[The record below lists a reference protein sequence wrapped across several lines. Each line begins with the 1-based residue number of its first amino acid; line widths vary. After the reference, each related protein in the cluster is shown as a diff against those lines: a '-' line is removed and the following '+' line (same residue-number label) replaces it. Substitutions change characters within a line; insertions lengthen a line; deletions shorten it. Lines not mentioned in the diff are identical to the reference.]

1 MNNKEYLLKNGNSV
15 IIREPLLE
23 DAEAMLNLIVA
34 ADTESK
40 FLAREPGEFNI
51 SMEREKEIIKSIIDD
66 ADRTWFIAE
75 YNCQVIGQCNINLIN
90 KYKRY
95 RHRAA
100 VSFVILK
107 DYWNL
112 GIGGKMMKQCIEWA
126 RLKNIEKIELDVV
139 CNNSRALH
147 MYESFGFKITGTIH
161 NALKY
166 SDGSYEDEYYM
177 ELEL

>member
-1 MNNKEYLLKNGNSV
+1 MTNKEYLLKNGNSV
-15 IIREPLLE
+15 MIREPLLE
-23 DAEAMLNLIVA
+23 DAEAMLNLIVS

-51 SMEREKEIIKSIIDD
+51 SIEREKEIIKSIIDD

-75 YNCQVIGQCNINLIN
+75 YNGQVIGQCNISLVN

-95 RHRAA
+95 RHRAE
-100 VSFVILK
+100 VSFVLLK

-112 GIGGKMMKQCIEWA
+112 GIGGKMMNQCIEWA

-139 CNNSRALH
+139 CNNSRALQ

-166 SDGSYEDEYYM
+166 SDGSYSDEYYM

>member
-1 MNNKEYLLKNGNSV
+1 MNKEYLLKNGNRV

-23 DAEAMLNLIVA
+23 DAEALVNLISE
-34 ADTESK
+34 ADMESK

-51 SMEREKEIIKSIIDD
+51 SIEREKEIIESIIED

-75 YNCQVIGQCNINLIN
+75 YNGQVIGQCTISLIN

-95 RHRAA
+95 RHRAGVA
-100 VSFVILK
+100 FVILK

-112 GIGGKMMKQCIEWA
+112 GIGGKMMNQCIELA

-139 CNNSRALH
+139 CNNSWALH
-147 MYESFGFKITGTIH
+147 LYESFGFKITGTIH

-166 SDGSYEDEYYM
+166 SDESYADEYYM